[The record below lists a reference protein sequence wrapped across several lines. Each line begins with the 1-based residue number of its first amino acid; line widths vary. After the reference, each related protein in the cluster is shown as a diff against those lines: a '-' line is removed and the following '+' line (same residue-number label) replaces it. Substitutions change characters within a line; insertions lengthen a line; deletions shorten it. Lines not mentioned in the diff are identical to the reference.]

1 MQPGQSFT
9 YDYYGQEATVTLLD
23 VQDEGVQSFEQA
35 KDSLMVFYARQ
46 KLADLLEQ
54 RTQNADVVLD
64 QARYDALEMP

>member
-1 MQPGQSFT
+1 M
-9 YDYYGQEATVTLLD
+9 
-23 VQDEGVQSFEQA
+23 QSFEQA
-35 KDSLMVFYARQ
+35 KDSLKVFYARE